1 VKLHDKEEL
10 MKIVDRSKPFA
21 LLMLAATALGACG
34 GSSESGD
41 PPATAEAGDQASTS
55 SEQAEAGDACPSD
68 AEISEVVGNAV
79 QGRPWGPGC
88 FYETADFDASV
99 AIMRIAAGSADQV
112 EREMRESAAERG
124 VEVQAIE
131 VGERGHAWGQPGMGQ
146 GYAVSGD
153 RGWMLDISTMS
164 GGDEDRT
171 AAVIRILEMMID

>member
-1 VKLHDKEEL
+1 
-10 MKIVDRSKPFA
+10 MKIANRSNLFA

-34 GSSESGD
+34 GASESEE
-41 PPATAEAGDQASTS
+41 PQAAAETGEQASAST
-55 SEQAEAGDACPSD
+55 EPAEMSASDECPSD
-68 AEISEVVGNAV
+68 AEIGAVVGNPV

-88 FYETADFDASV
+88 FYESADFEASV

-124 VEVQAIE
+124 LEVQAID
-131 VGERGHAWGQPGMGQ
+131 VGDRGHAWGAPGMGQ

-153 RGWMLDISTMS
+153 RGWMLDITTMS
-164 GGDEDRT
+164 GGNEDRT